1 MEKKLIIFM
10 PSINYGGVEKNL
22 FVISNYLSQNGMQ
35 IEVLTCNNDMKKMFN
50 KNIKF
55 IGTKNKFWQKRN
67 KKIKYLICLFLLFIN
82 LLFKKKNTIVFSFQ
96 ANIYAILVARLL
108 NTKIVIRSNTSPQG
122 WAHNYFKNIIYSN
135 IIKLTNG
142 IIVNSLEFKKQF
154 YKFYKFKVNCI
165 YNPFDKNFVKKQLK
179 EKININF
186 YKKDYLNILTVG
198 RLTDQKDHLT
208 ILKAI
213 KNLKKTFKIRL
224 IIIGNGF
231 KQRELLNYI
240 KDNDMRDQIK
250 LIGFKKNPFPYI
262 IKSDVIILSSLYE
275 GLPNILL
282 EAQYLKKY
290 IISTNC
296 PTGPKEILINGK
308 AGDLVKIGD
317 YKKISNLLNNY
328 YRRKRV
334 IRKKIDTGYDNFNRF
349 DYSINCNQ
357 YLKLLSQHF

>member
-22 FVISNYLSQNGMQ
+22 FVILNYLSQNGMQ
-35 IEVLTCNNDMKKMFN
+35 VKVLTCNNDMKKMFN

-142 IIVNSLEFKKQF
+142 VIVNSLEFKKQF
-154 YKFYKFKVNCI
+154 YKLYKSKVNCI
-165 YNPFDKNFVKKQLK
+165 YNPFDKNFVNKQLK

-240 KDNDMRDQIK
+240 KDNDMQDQIK

-290 IISTNC
+290 IISTDC
-296 PTGPKEILINGK
+296 PTGPKEILLNGK
-308 AGDLVKIGD
+308 AGDLIKVKD
-317 YKKISNLLNNY
+317 YKKLSLLINQYHN
-328 YRRKRV
+328 
-334 IRKKIDTGYDNFNRF
+334 RKKLINNKINIGSKNFYRF
-349 DYSINCNQ
+349 NYELNCKK
-357 YLKLLSQHF
+357 YLDFVNKNF

>member
-1 MEKKLIIFM
+1 MKKKLIIFM

-22 FVISNYLSQNGMQ
+22 FVILNYLSQNGMQ
-35 IEVLTCNNDMKKMFN
+35 VKVLTCNNDMKKMFN

-142 IIVNSLEFKKQF
+142 VIVNSLEFKKQF
-154 YKFYKFKVNCI
+154 YKLYKSKVNCI
-165 YNPFDKNFVKKQLK
+165 YNPFDKNFVNKQLK

-240 KDNDMRDQIK
+240 KDNDMQDQIK

-317 YKKISNLLNNY
+317 YKKIAFLLENY
-328 YRRKRV
+328 SK
-334 IRKKIDTGYDNFNRF
+334 RKKLINRKIKIGFNNFERF
-349 DYSINCNQ
+349 DYSINCNKYLNLLAQ
-357 YLKLLSQHF
+357 YF